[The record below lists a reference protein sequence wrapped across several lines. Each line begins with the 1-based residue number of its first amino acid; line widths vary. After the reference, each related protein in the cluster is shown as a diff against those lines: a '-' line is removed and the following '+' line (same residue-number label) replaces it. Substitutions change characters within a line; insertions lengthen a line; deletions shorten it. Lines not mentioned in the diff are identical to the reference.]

1 MGIGLVSLMATD
13 TVGYQLRAS
22 IQATKSSPY
31 YGCNLKF
38 GILFDARVHLRV
50 SVAGI

>member
-1 MGIGLVSLMATD
+1 MGIGLVSLMATN
-13 TVGYQLRAS
+13 TVGQRLRAS
-22 IQATKSSPY
+22 IQATSNSPY

-38 GILFDARVHLRV
+38 GILFGERVHLKV